1 MNTATTTTK
10 LAYESIAPVHPNWRG
25 KTKVYRLAEPIKHEL
40 TKREVVLNAITMAMS
55 EEPREKQDAY
65 RKWVKDLFETQI
77 PEADR
82 GTEREPETLAVEFNQ
97 VVVCCRSDDKEDE
110 SSPQRSVLLPV
121 LPYIPADSVVE
132 NADVLTCGAMKHEP
146 GDRTP
151 EEYMA
156 MLGYTVV
163 PAAQGN

>member
-1 MNTATTTTK
+1 MNTATTK
-10 LAYESIAPVHPNWRG
+10 IAYETSAPVHPNWRG

-40 TKREVVLNAITMAMS
+40 TKREATLNALTMAMS
-55 EEPREKQDAY
+55 NESREKQEAY
-65 RKWVKDLFETQI
+65 RNWLVGLYETQI

-82 GTEREPETLAVEFNQ
+82 DTEREPKTLTVEFNQ

-121 LPYIPADSVVE
+121 LPYTPADSVVE
-132 NADVLTCGAMKHEP
+132 NGDVLTCGAMLHEP

-151 EEYMA
+151 DEYME

-163 PAAQGN
+163 PADQVN

>member
-10 LAYESIAPVHPNWRG
+10 IAYETSAPVHPNWRG
-25 KTKVYRLAEPIKHEL
+25 KTKVFRLSESIKHEL
-40 TKREVVLNAITMAMS
+40 TKREATVNAITMVMS

-65 RKWVKDLFETQI
+65 RKWVKDLFETQV

-82 GTEREPETLAVEFNQ
+82 GTEREPQTLTVEFNQ
-97 VVVCCRSDDKEDE
+97 VVVCCRSDDREDE
-110 SSPQRSVLLPV
+110 NSPQRSVLLPV
-121 LPYIPADSVVE
+121 LPYISADKVVE
-132 NADVLTCGAMKHEP
+132 NADVLSCGAMKHEP

-163 PAAQGN
+163 PAGQVN